1 MKGHRQALWYW
12 LVPGIRVKRYLLLF
26 VIGTALLV
34 LAIDGLLQTPGTSW
48 LLNLRPFVEDALRRL
63 LPSTAVAPVFGVL
76 CGIAVIASVWLMVL
90 AAVLLARSLLAAITG
105 SIPRES
111 VARTIY
117 RYRMAES
124 LPRVV
129 VIGGGTGIKPV
140 IESLRTENVKLTT
153 IVTMADSGGSTGR
166 LREATGML
174 PPGDFR
180 NALIAMAGE
189 STRSA
194 RLLAYRFPEQF
205 EGIGGHNVGNLMIA
219 ALSDIKGNFGDAVQ
233 ELSELMQLPGRVLPM
248 SLDSI
253 SLRAHF
259 TDGTTIDGEDQVPL
273 QGKTIDTI
281 EVLPPH
287 AKPFV
292 PALEALSQA
301 DYIIIGPGSLFTS
314 LIPPLSIE
322 ATADT
327 IVRSSATKVLV
338 VNAMTE
344 RGETDGYT
352 VGMHLHKIEEVLG
365 RSCIDMVLLS
375 STIIPAET
383 FERYASA
390 GVNPV
395 LNDLPRSQHPWIVEA
410 DICSTADGLV
420 RHDPGKLR
428 IVLRSLLGL

>member
-1 MKGHRQALWYW
+1 VKGRRQALWYW

-26 VIGTALLV
+26 VVGTALLV
-34 LAIDGLLQTPGTSW
+34 LATLGLLQTPGTSW
-48 LLNLRPFVEDALRRL
+48 LLNLRLSIQNVLRHFV
-63 LPSTAVAPVFGVL
+63 SSGAVSVVFGVL
-76 CGIAVIASVWLMVL
+76 CGIAVIVSASLMIL
-90 AAVLLARSLLAAITG
+90 AATLLARSVLVAITG
-105 SIPRES
+105 SVPRES

-117 RYRMAES
+117 RYRKAES
-124 LPRVV
+124 LPCVV

-166 LREATGML
+166 LRETTGML

-180 NALIAMAGE
+180 NALIATAGE
-189 STRSA
+189 STRNA
-194 RLLAYRFPEQF
+194 RLLAYRFPKQL

-248 SLDSI
+248 SLDNI
-253 SLRAHF
+253 SLRAYF
-259 TDGTTIDGEDQVPL
+259 TDGTTIDGEDQVAL

-292 PALEALSQA
+292 PALEVLSQA

-327 IVRSSATKVLV
+327 IVRSSAMKVLV

-344 RGETDGYT
+344 RGETEGYT

-365 RSCIDMVLLS
+365 RSCIDMILLS
-375 STIIPAET
+375 NTPIPAET
-383 FERYASA
+383 LARYAST

-395 LNDLPRSQHPWIVEA
+395 SNDLPRSQHPRVIEA
-410 DICSTADGLV
+410 DICSTADGLI

>member
-1 MKGHRQALWYW
+1 VKGRRQTLWYW

-26 VIGTALLV
+26 VAGTALLI
-34 LAIDGLLQTPGTSW
+34 LATLGLLQTPGTSW
-48 LLNLRPFVEDALRRL
+48 LLGLRPSAEHVLGLF
-63 LPSTAVAPVFGVL
+63 LPSSAVSTVFDVL
-76 CGIAVIASVWLMVL
+76 CGIAVLASAYLMVL
-90 AAVLLARSLLAAITG
+90 ATTLLSRSLLAAITG

-124 LPRVV
+124 LPRIVV
-129 VIGGGTGIKPV
+129 VGGGTGIKPI

-166 LREATGML
+166 LRETTGML

-194 RLLAYRFPEQF
+194 RLLAYRFPEHL

-219 ALSDIKGNFGDAVQ
+219 ALSDIKGDFGDAVQ

-248 SLDSI
+248 SLDNI

-259 TDGTTIDGEDQVPL
+259 IDGTTIDGEDQVPL
-273 QGKTIDTI
+273 QRKTIDTI

-292 PALEALSQA
+292 PALEALSHA

-314 LIPPLSIE
+314 VIPPLSIE

-327 IVRSSATKVLV
+327 IARSSATKVLV

-352 VGMHLHKIEEVLG
+352 AGMHLHKVEEVLG
-365 RSCIDMVLLS
+365 QSSIDMVLLS
-375 STIIPAET
+375 STPVPAET
-383 FERYASA
+383 LERYAAA
-390 GVNPV
+390 GVSPV
-395 LNDLPRSQHPWIVEA
+395 RNDLPRSQHPRIVEV
-410 DICSTADGLV
+410 DICSTADGLI
-420 RHDPGKLR
+420 RHDPRKLR
-428 IVLRSLLGL
+428 SALKSLLGL